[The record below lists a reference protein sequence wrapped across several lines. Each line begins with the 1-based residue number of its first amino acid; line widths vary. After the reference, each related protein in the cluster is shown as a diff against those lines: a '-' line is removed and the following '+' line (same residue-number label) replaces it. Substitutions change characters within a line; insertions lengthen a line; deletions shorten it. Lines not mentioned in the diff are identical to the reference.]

1 MPTFDFNL
9 EDRSPFEKVLQ
20 LSKGA
25 TLPKIEVRLLDGAKA
40 VDISGATVAFSMDD
54 EAGVAKI
61 TDQVGAIV
69 TPATDGKFEYAWAS
83 ADVDT
88 EGRFFGQ
95 FKLVIGG
102 VQHLVPNNSAQRLRI
117 EIGPAV

>member
-1 MPTFDFNL
+1 MPTLDFHL
-9 EDRSPFEKVLQ
+9 DDRSPFERTFR

-25 TLPKIEVRLLDGAKA
+25 TLPKLELRLLDGATAANITGAA
-40 VDISGATVAFSMDD
+40 VTFSMDD
-54 EAGVAKI
+54 EAGVAKV
-61 TDQVGAIV
+61 TDQAGAIV
-69 TPATDGKFEYAWAS
+69 VPATDGKFEYAWAA

-102 VQHLVPNNSAQRLRI
+102 VQHLVPNNSAQKLRI

>member
-1 MPTFDFNL
+1 MPTLDFHL
-9 EDRSPFEKVLQ
+9 DERSPFEKVLR

-25 TLPKIEVRLLDGAKA
+25 TLPKLEVRLLDGAKA
-40 VDISGATVAFSMDD
+40 VDITGATVTFSMDD
-54 EAGVAKI
+54 EAGVAKV
-61 TDQVGAIV
+61 TDQVGSIV
-69 TPATDGKFEYAWAS
+69 TPPTNGKFDYAWAA